1 MALNENTF
9 IGEYAY
15 TIDAKGRV
23 NIPAKFRQVLSED
36 NEQTFVITKGQDPCV
51 WVYPQIVWQDIMTE
65 LRSLSSLSAM
75 NRTVIRSTT
84 RYATFSTYDKQ
95 GRIQIP
101 QALIDYAQFDKDV
114 LIIGMVNK
122 IEIWNPAN
130 MDQIDQANQELD
142 PAAYEE
148 LANKIIL

>member
-51 WVYPQIVWQDIMTE
+51 WVYPQIIWQDIMTE

-101 QALIDYAQFDKDV
+101 QALIDYALLDKEV

>member
-23 NIPAKFRQVLSED
+23 NVPAKFRQVLTET
-36 NEQTFVITKGQDPCV
+36 NANTFVVTKGLDPCI
-51 WVYPQIVWQDIMTE
+51 WVYPQVIWQDIMTE
-65 LRSLSSLSAM
+65 LRNLSSLSAL
-75 NRTVIRSTT
+75 NRTFVRSTT

-101 QALIDYAQFDKDV
+101 QALIDYSQLDKDV

-130 MDQIDQANQELD
+130 LEQVDQSNLELD
-142 PAAYEE
+142 PAAYDE
-148 LANKIIL
+148 LADKIIL

>member
-23 NIPAKFRQVLSED
+23 NIPAKFRQVLTEI
-36 NEQTFVITKGQDPCV
+36 NANTFVVTKGLDPCV
-51 WVYPQIVWQDIMTE
+51 WVYPQIIWQNIMTE
-65 LRSLSSLSAM
+65 LSNLSSLSAL
-75 NRTVIRSTT
+75 NRTFVRSTT

-101 QALIDYAQFDKDV
+101 QALIDYAQLDKDV

-130 MDQIDQANQELD
+130 LEQVDQANLQLD
-142 PAAYEE
+142 PTAYDE
-148 LANKIIL
+148 LADKIIL

>member
-23 NIPAKFRQVLSED
+23 NVPAKFRQVLSED

-84 RYATFSTYDKQ
+84 RYATFSIYDKQ

-101 QALIDYAQFDKDV
+101 QALIDYAQLDKEV

-142 PAAYEE
+142 PATYEE

>member
-84 RYATFSTYDKQ
+84 RYATFSIYDKQ

-101 QALIDYAQFDKDV
+101 QALIDYAQLDKEV

>member
-36 NEQTFVITKGQDPCV
+36 NQQTFVVTKGQDPCV
-51 WVYPQIVWQDIMTE
+51 WVYPQIIWQDIMAE
-65 LRSLSSLSAM
+65 LRNLSSLSAM

-101 QALIDYAQFDKDV
+101 QALIDYASLDKDV

-122 IEIWNPAN
+122 IEIWNPVN
-130 MDQIDQANQELD
+130 MDQVDQTNQELD